1 MVKIGFFQHIS
12 LIGLTAIGIM
22 NNLCAKA
29 IVVFCQLILLN
40 KI

>member
-1 MVKIGFFQHIS
+1 MTKIGFFQHIS
-12 LIGLTAIGIM
+12 LIGLTAIAIM

-29 IVVFCQLILLN
+29 IVVFSQLILLN